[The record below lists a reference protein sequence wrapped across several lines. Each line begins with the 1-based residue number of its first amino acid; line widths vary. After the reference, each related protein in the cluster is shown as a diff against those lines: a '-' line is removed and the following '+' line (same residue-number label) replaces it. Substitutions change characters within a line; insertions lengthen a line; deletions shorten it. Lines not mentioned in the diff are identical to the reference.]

1 MLYITFRCQGRHRG
15 QSISYRTPRLIENS
29 FTDVLSWFSM
39 ADRGRRYFERFLWV
53 CCSLS
58 SKLDRLHP
66 VLLRRLYTSNSATKY
81 CQPKLVTQRLIYLKC
96 ETRHVGGKA
105 ARARSFFSFLFGEKC
120 NSLYIH
126 FDFSLRYVNVKKFL
140 NRGSFEK
147 SCED

>member
-1 MLYITFRCQGRHRG
+1 MFYITFRCQSRHRG

-39 ADRGRRYFERFLWV
+39 ADRDRRYFFEYVVHSVPNLI
-53 CCSLS
+53 
-58 SKLDRLHP
+58 RLHP
-66 VLLRRLYTSNSATKY
+66 VLLRRLHTSNSATKY

-96 ETRHVGGKA
+96 ETRHVGVKA
-105 ARARSFFSFLFGEKC
+105 ARARSFFRFLFGEKC